1 MGRGGGDVMLSSGGG
16 GQLGALLWVSGQ
28 LSLMLEVHCCVVSG
42 QLSSGSP
49 GGLLCGE
56 WAVVFGESRGE
67 SRGIA
72 VW

>member
-1 MGRGGGDVMLSSGGG
+1 M
-16 GQLGALLWVSGQ
+16 VSGQ
-28 LSLMLEVHCCVVSG
+28 LSSGSPGALLCGEWAVVFGESRGHCCVVSG

-56 WAVVFGESRGE
+56 WAVVFGESRG
-67 SRGIA
+67 IA

>member
-1 MGRGGGDVMLSSGGG
+1 M
-16 GQLGALLWVSGQ
+16 SGQ
-28 LSLMLEVHCCVVSG
+28 LSSGSPLLCGEGHCCVVSG

-56 WAVVFGESRGE
+56 WAVVFGESRG
-67 SRGIA
+67 IA